1 MTLMCIF
8 GVGCDTLPQL
18 LAVKER
24 GTLRAQKPS
33 LPREDISFPVK
44 GMYRLLDLIT
54 EQGTNGLSDSFFL
67 LDQFLRAHG
76 IYS

>member
-1 MTLMCIF
+1 MLAANTR
-8 GVGCDTLPQL
+8 PQL

-24 GTLRAQKPS
+24 GSVQAQKPS
-33 LPREDISFPVK
+33 LPREDLSFPVK

-54 EQGTNGLSDSFFL
+54 EKGSSGLGDSFFL

-76 IYS
+76 IHSR